1 MAHWN
6 VFSLRAF
13 ESSRRLFSAL
23 ALALMIPLFVSDDGA
38 GGVHVGLPRIFSGD
52 EPHYLVMVNS
62 LVDDGDLDLRNDY
75 DAARSGELRAGR
87 NFAGRPLDHQI
98 VWYTENGVR
107 WPWGRVYELPPDG
120 ASREQGASPPRHIP
134 GAPDFR
140 TQPEYSA
147 HPPGLAFLVAP
158 LVAPLRKTPLVE
170 PTVLL
175 VTALITFVTAVFT
188 RRLFRVFSD
197 DTGVVN
203 VATLLTILG
212 TPLWAYSRALF
223 TEPWLACCSVGAAAL
238 ALGSDAYALAGALV
252 AIGMLMKP
260 PFALVGVPLLVDT
273 IVRRD
278 LRRSVALALPMTVG
292 AAAVLGLNA
301 HFFGSPFRAPQP
313 WETGSVVGGPLGL
326 LFSWNHGLFL
336 FAPAA
341 IVALLGWPSLF
352 RTHARQA
359 WILATT
365 VAAYWLL
372 MGLWRDW
379 RGGYCYGPRL
389 IVPLIPC
396 FFAGIVPAIDRARTG
411 GLWTRRATIV
421 LCAFSGILSA
431 IGAVATFQFYGRHPL
446 LTPLMLALHI
456 GP

>member
-1 MAHWN
+1 MASWN
-6 VFSLRAF
+6 LVSLRAF
-13 ESSRRLFSAL
+13 GSSRRLFAAL
-23 ALALMIPLFVSDDGA
+23 ALALVLPLLVSDDGA

-52 EPHYLVMVNS
+52 EPHYLLMVNS

-75 DAARSGELRAGR
+75 DAARSGEPRAGL
-87 NFAGRPLDHQI
+87 NFAGRPLDHQV
-98 VWYTENGVR
+98 VWYTETGAR

-120 ASREQGASPPRHIP
+120 ASGEPPRHIP
-134 GAPDFR
+134 SAPEFR
-140 TQPEYSA
+140 TEPEYSA
-147 HPPGLAFLVAP
+147 HPPGLALLLAP
-158 LVAPLRKTPLVE
+158 LVAAVRNTALVE
-170 PTVLL
+170 PAALL
-175 VTALITFVTAVFT
+175 LTALITLVTAAFT

-197 DTGVVN
+197 DAGVVN

-212 TPLWAYSRALF
+212 TPLWAYSRALY

-238 ALGSDAYALAGALV
+238 ALGCDAYMFAGVLV
-252 AIGMLMKP
+252 AIGMVMKP

-273 IVRRD
+273 LVRRD
-278 LRRSVALALPMTVG
+278 LRRSVALALPMGVG

-313 WETGSVVGGPLGL
+313 WETGSFAGGSLGL

-352 RTHARQA
+352 RTNARQA

-365 VAAYWLL
+365 VVAYWLL

-389 IVPLIPC
+389 IMPIVPC
-396 FFAGIVPAIDRARTG
+396 FFAGLVPAIARARTS
-411 GLWTRRATIV
+411 GLWTRRATTALCVFSV
-421 LCAFSGILSA
+421 LLSA
-431 IGAVATFQFYGRHPL
+431 IGGVASFQLYGRHPL
-446 LTPLMLALHI
+446 LTPLMLAFHT